1 MISTLRTNYILQ
13 HFLVLSIS
21 RTNCIWQY
29 FLVLSIL
36 RTNYILQYLLV
47 THYIG
52 AQALFSASA
61 AAKVV
66 RKEFHFWP
74 QKMSSSKSNAQR
86 VLFSASKISSSK
98 SNAQRVLLWEGA
110 ASKVIKTSQNSSQM
124 QKNRCLTNKLL
135 STWSSFDV
143 KKKAPNFILTFQKYI
158 LITLSTENQS
168 TWSSFDVKKRHQIL
182 S

>member
-1 MISTLRTNYILQ
+1 MKIFSGKTCRFEKLKYFTVMISTLRTNYILQ

-110 ASKVIKTSQNSSQM
+110 ASKVIKTSGAFKGEVATRS
-124 QKNRCLTNKLL
+124 RL
-135 STWSSFDV
+135 
-143 KKKAPNFILTFQKYI
+143 
-158 LITLSTENQS
+158 
-168 TWSSFDVKKRHQIL
+168 
-182 S
+182 

>member
-1 MISTLRTNYILQ
+1 MKIFSGKTCRFEKLKYFTVMISTLRTNYILQ

-74 QKMSSSKSNAQR
+74 QKMSSIKSYQNITEFQPN
-86 VLFSASKISSSK
+86 VEEPM
-98 SNAQRVLLWEGA
+98 SNKQ
-110 ASKVIKTSQNSSQM
+110 I
-124 QKNRCLTNKLL
+124 
-135 STWSSFDV
+135 
-143 KKKAPNFILTFQKYI
+143 TFNLVQ
-158 LITLSTENQS
+158 
-168 TWSSFDVKKRHQIL
+168 F
-182 S
+182 